1 MNFAPGI
8 EKALAAAPGDLAGV
22 PLEVEGELPPY
33 LRGTWVA
40 NGPASF
46 ARGEFSY
53 RHWLDGDGRVVAVRF
68 AGAGHNGQAP
78 VATARYVG
86 TTKRLEEEKEGR
98 ALYRAFGTAF
108 AGDRLIRGVALA
120 SPANVSIVPWQGRL
134 IASGEQGLPYD
145 LDPETLE
152 TRGEYT
158 FGGKLNPLS
167 PLAAHPKLDPHTGE
181 LIHFGASFAGA
192 QPSVTLYRFAPDG
205 TLALRRRIPLDRPA
219 VLHDFAVSDR
229 YCIFHLSPYVIEV
242 GPLLSEGKS
251 LYDCLVWREELGSR
265 LVVIERETGD
275 EVATIP
281 LDGGHC
287 LHLANAWDRVEEGS
301 DRLTL
306 DLIEL
311 DRPAY
316 DQYQPL
322 PELFDTAPTGRLVRM
337 EIDLGWGAVVSRRV
351 STYEE
356 SPDFPVIDPRLF
368 ARPIDDI
375 WALGI
380 SHTGKRGRKF
390 FDRIVHL
397 DWNRSDGPHDLWTAP
412 SGTYPAGEPVIV
424 PDPEREKGGVLLCPL
439 YDAERGT
446 TELAVF
452 DAWNVAAGPRA
463 RLRFPEAQHLCFHA
477 TFVPAE

>member
-1 MNFAPGI
+1 MTFAPGLDRAF
-8 EKALAAAPGDLAGV
+8 ETAPGELAGV
-22 PLEVEGELPPY
+22 PLEVEGELPGYVLPGY
-33 LRGTWVA
+33 LHGTWIA

-46 ARGEFSY
+46 CRGDFRY

-68 AGAGHNGQAP
+68 PGKGEKP
-78 VATARYVG
+78 IATARYVG
-86 TTKRLEEEKEGR
+86 TAKRLEEEREGR
-98 ALYRAFGTAF
+98 AIYRAFGTSF
-108 AGDRLIRGVALA
+108 PGDRLIRGVALA
-120 SPANVSIVPWQGRL
+120 SPANVSIFPWQGRL

-181 LIHFGASFAGA
+181 LIHFGVSFAGA
-192 QPSVTLYRFAPDG
+192 QPSLTLYRFAPDG
-205 TLALRRRIPLDRPA
+205 ALALRRRIPLDRPA
-219 VLHDFAVSDR
+219 VIHDFAVSDR
-229 YCIFHLSPYVIEV
+229 LCVFHLSPYVIEV
-242 GPLLSEGKS
+242 GPLLAEGKS
-251 LYDCLVWREELGSR
+251 LFECLVCREELGSR
-265 LVVIERETGD
+265 LLVVERETGE

-281 LDGGHC
+281 LDGGYC
-287 LHLANAWDRVEEGS
+287 LHLANAWDQT
-301 DRLTL
+301 DRLTV
-306 DLIEL
+306 DLFEL

-316 DQYQPL
+316 EQYQPL
-322 PELFDTAPTGRLVRM
+322 PELFNTVSPGRLVRL
-337 EIDLGWGAVVSRRV
+337 EIDLGWGAVVSRRA

-356 SPDFPVIDPRLF
+356 SPDFPAIDPRRF

-375 WALGI
+375 WSLGI
-380 SHTGKRGRKF
+380 SACGQKGTKF

-397 DWNRSDGPHDLWTAP
+397 DWNRSEGPHDLWIAP
-412 SGTYPAGEPVIV
+412 PNVYPSAEPVIV
-424 PDPEREKGGVLLCPL
+424 PDPEGEKGGVLLCPL

-446 TELAVF
+446 TDLALF

-477 TFVPAE
+477 TFVSAE

>member
-8 EKALAAAPGDLAGV
+8 EKAFVAAPGEMAGV
-22 PLEVEGELPPY
+22 PLVVEGELPPY
-33 LRGTWVA
+33 LYGTWVA

-46 ARGEFSY
+46 SRGGCSY

-68 AGAGHNGQAP
+68 SGGVRKEDAP

-86 TTKRLEEEKEGR
+86 TAKRREEETEGR
-98 ALYRAFGTAF
+98 AIYRAFGTAF
-108 AGDRLIRGVALA
+108 PGDRLVRGVALA
-120 SPANVSIVPWQGRL
+120 SPANVSVIPWQGRL

-145 LDPETLE
+145 LDLETLE

-181 LIHFGASFAGA
+181 LIHFGASFAGT

-205 TLALRRRIPLDRPA
+205 ALALRRRIPLDRPA

-229 YCIFHLSPYVIEV
+229 YCLFHLSPYVVEV

-251 LYDCLVWREELGSR
+251 LFECLVWREELGSR
-265 LVVIERETGD
+265 LVVVTRETGD

-281 LDGGHC
+281 LPGGHC
-287 LHLANAWDRVEEGS
+287 LHLANAWDQVEVGS
-301 DRLTL
+301 ARLTL

-316 DQYQPL
+316 EQYQPL
-322 PELFDTAPTGRLVRM
+322 PALFDTAPPGRLVRL
-337 EIDLGWGAVVSRRV
+337 ELDLGSGTVGSRRA

-356 SPDFPVIDPRLF
+356 SPDFPAIDPRRF
-368 ARPIDDI
+368 ARPIDDV
-375 WALGI
+375 WMLGI
-380 SHTGKRGRKF
+380 SATGRDGTKF
-390 FDRIVHL
+390 FDRIAHL
-397 DWNRSDGPHDLWTAP
+397 DWNRSEGPHDLWIAP
-412 SGTYPAGEPVIV
+412 PSVYPAGEPVVV
-424 PDPEREKGGVLLCPL
+424 PDPEREKSGALLCPL

-446 TELAVF
+446 TELGVF
-452 DAWNVAAGPRA
+452 DAWNVAAGPKA
-463 RLRFPEAQHLCFHA
+463 RVRFPEAQHLCFHA
-477 TFVPAE
+477 TFVPG